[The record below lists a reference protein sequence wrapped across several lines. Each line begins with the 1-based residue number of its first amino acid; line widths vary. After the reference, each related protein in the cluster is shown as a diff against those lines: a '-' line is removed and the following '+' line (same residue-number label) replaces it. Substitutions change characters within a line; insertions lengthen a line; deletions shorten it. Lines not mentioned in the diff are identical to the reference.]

1 MDNDAK
7 EKLKLARQDVRP
19 VFDDLTDNPEELCNV
34 MRKSK
39 VILSGSRAVNL
50 FKPGSSSKAS
60 DYDFYAEDNVH
71 SIAMFMAYM
80 TSIGVNWLISNNI
93 DEDVTTLQDEHYYYQ
108 LARFQLIRGTL
119 NRNGRVLDVQLM
131 WRHGFSA
138 SQCVMKFHST
148 APQCFISGFVA
159 VSLYHNLTRNDKS
172 LAWYLN
178 DIYFDSKDYTQAD
191 STVDIPLGFQD
202 DVKAKPINKYMDVSS
217 WRTTFDEY
225 IDRLNY
231 LSWIELEGRTE
242 VVSNPLTKYI
252 CLETLPERFEPERS
266 PESGANTASIC
277 AHLPASTTNSH
288 SIRVNI

>member
-1 MDNDAK
+1 MNSTESMINELPATVKVGLGDDTIEILLSYTNIGQIDSAIELLAPHMDNDAK

-80 TSIGVNWLISNNI
+80 TSIGVNWLISNNT

-119 NRNGRVLDVQLM
+119 NRNGRVL
-131 WRHGFSA
+131 
-138 SQCVMKFHST
+138 
-148 APQCFISGFVA
+148 
-159 VSLYHNLTRNDKS
+159 
-172 LAWYLN
+172 
-178 DIYFDSKDYTQAD
+178 
-191 STVDIPLGFQD
+191 
-202 DVKAKPINKYMDVSS
+202 
-217 WRTTFDEY
+217 
-225 IDRLNY
+225 
-231 LSWIELEGRTE
+231 E
-242 VVSNPLTKYI
+242 V
-252 CLETLPERFEPERS
+252 
-266 PESGANTASIC
+266 
-277 AHLPASTTNSH
+277 
-288 SIRVNI
+288 